1 MSLSS
6 NSTKKTSYVKKKEEG
21 IKIKSRADR
30 ESEKQKEEDEAAK
43 EKASG
48 GKGEKGVAINT
59 SANTTI
65 STGTGTG
72 TGTSTST
79 TTGPDVAMSKEDEAA
94 IAKAMGGDDFSDFG
108 DSDPLSLYDDDGE
121 ADVRAMFG
129 VNSLD

>member
-1 MSLSS
+1 LSLSS

-30 ESEKQKEEDEAAK
+30 ESEKQKEKDEAAK

-65 STGTGTG
+65 STGTG

-121 ADVRAMFG
+121 ADVRDMFG